1 MYERYAKIRDILG
14 LKDADVCKRAGISP
28 GTMSDWK
35 SGRYSLK
42 LDKLRKIA
50 DALGV
55 SVNLFTE
62 EEEDHAFY
70 VDKATVEIAQRVFE
84 SHELRMLFDAAADC
98 KPQDIQLAADMLKRM
113 KETNRDE

>member
-1 MYERYAKIRDILG
+1 MYEKYAKIRDILG

-35 SGRYSLK
+35 NHRYSLK
-42 LDKLRKIA
+42 LDKLKKIA

-62 EEEDHAFY
+62 EEEDHAY
-70 VDKATVEIAQRVFE
+70 YIDAQTAAIAKAVYEN
-84 SHELRMLFDAAADC
+84 HELRVLFSAAKDSKPEDVIMVANMLER
-98 KPQDIQLAADMLKRM
+98 LK
-113 KETNRDE
+113 ESNNDG